1 MNIQHIQSHFLF
13 AFHRDFD
20 RFSHFSFDSNF
31 IFVCTILLVC
41 FFAPIFYIAN
51 GTKPITFIERRE
63 RIFRLLMDKWSQTR
77 NANGFLFYY
86 CLKQSFQITKIK
98 NTCHKIQ
105 TIVFIY
111 LFFLICRCIH
121 EIGPDRQTDQSTVRY
136 LRASNNSP

>member
-51 GTKPITFIERRE
+51 RTKPITFIERRE

-111 LFFLICRCIH
+111 LFFLIRLSLH
-121 EIGPDRQTDQSTVRY
+121 SRDGARQTNRSIY
-136 LRASNNSP
+136 CKISASEQ